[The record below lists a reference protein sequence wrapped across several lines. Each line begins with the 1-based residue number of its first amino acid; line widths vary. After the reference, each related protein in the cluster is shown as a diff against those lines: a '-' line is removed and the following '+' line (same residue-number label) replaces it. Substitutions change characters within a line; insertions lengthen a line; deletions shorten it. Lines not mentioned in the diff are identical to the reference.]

1 MQVVAKNINDY
12 TRELKVDLTWE
23 EVQPNFNK
31 AAKAFSKKI
40 KMPGF
45 RPGRVPMERLLS
57 QFQANIEAEFM
68 DANFQKYYLAA
79 VQEKKLMPVNKAE
92 IKDVDF
98 RMNQDF
104 SFTATFEVEPEIV
117 IPNMKKNSLQVNRTN
132 YLHDD
137 QDIED
142 AILQLRKAQASIVT
156 IEDGAKEGD
165 YLVCSLQ
172 KLDDSGV
179 PIIGKKFENQYLRV
193 GNGSFTDDQKDKL
206 IGLKSGETARLRLPV
221 NEDGGDADYD
231 LVVDRVERE
240 NLPELNDDFL
250 KTVNPDLNSV
260 DSLRK
265 DVEKKIIE
273 NFKERSQTAYEREL
287 SDKAIEFVNPA
298 FAPSMVENYLENLVE
313 DVKKQNNGEPLDE
326 AKVKEQYK
334 SVAERNVKWYS
345 IRKEIINSQEMRVEK
360 EDVEEEILRLIQRTP
375 KSEKE
380 IKRFYKKPSN
390 KKRIEDDLMEK
401 KILNYL
407 EQFTQVK
414 EVDVETKKLRE
425 NANVNE

>member
-1 MQVVAKNINDY
+1 VQVVAKNINDY

-45 RPGRVPMERLLS
+45 RPGKVPMERLLN

-92 IKDVDF
+92 IKDVNF
-98 RMNQDF
+98 RMNEDF
-104 SFTATFEVEPEIV
+104 SFTATFEVEPEVV
-117 IPNMKKNSLQVNRTN
+117 IPSMKKKSLQVNKTN

-231 LVVDRVERE
+231 LVVSRVERE

-250 KTVNPDLNSV
+250 KTVNPDL
-260 DSLRK
+260 DSLDALRK

-287 SDKAIEFVNPA
+287 SDKAVDFVNPA

-326 AKVKEQYK
+326 SKVKEQYK

-345 IRKEIINSQEMRVEK
+345 IRKELIHSQEMKVEK
-360 EDVEEEILRLIQRTP
+360 KDVEDEILRLIQRTP

-390 KKRIEDDLMEK
+390 KKRVEDDLMEK

-407 EQFTQVK
+407 EQFTEVK
-414 EVDVETKKLRE
+414 EINVETKKLRE
-425 NANVNE
+425 NQNAN

>member
-240 NLPELNDDFL
+240 NLPELNDDFI

-287 SDKAIEFVNPA
+287 SDKAIDFVNPA

-334 SVAERNVKWYS
+334 SVAERNVKWYA
-345 IRKEIINSQEMRVEK
+345 IRKELINSQEMKVEK
-360 EDVEEEILRLIQRTP
+360 EDVEEEISRLIQRTP

-425 NANVNE
+425 NANVN

>member
-45 RPGRVPMERLLS
+45 RQGKVPMERLLN
-57 QFQANIEAEFM
+57 QFQPNIEAEFM
-68 DANFQKYYLAA
+68 DSNFQKYYLAA

-92 IKDVDF
+92 IKDVNF
-98 RMNQDF
+98 RMNEDF
-104 SFTATFEVEPEIV
+104 SFTATFEVEPELT
-117 IPNMKKNSLQVNRTN
+117 IPNMKKNSLQVSKTN
-132 YLHDD
+132 YLHDE

-142 AILQLRKAQASIVT
+142 AILQLRKAQATVVT

-165 YLVCSLQ
+165 YLVCTLQ
-172 KLDDSGV
+172 KLDNSGV

-206 IGLKSGETARLRLPV
+206 IGLKSGGSARLRLPV
-221 NEDGGDADYD
+221 NQDGGDADYD
-231 LVVDRVERE
+231 LLVGKVERE
-240 NLPELNDDFL
+240 NLPEINEDFL
-250 KTVNPDLNSV
+250 KIVNPDLDSV

-265 DVEKKIIE
+265 DVERKIIE
-273 NFKERSQTAYEREL
+273 NFKERSQTAYEKDL
-287 SDKAIEFVNPA
+287 SDKAIDFVNPS
-298 FAPSMVENYLENLVE
+298 FAPSMVENYLENLIE

-326 AKVKEQYK
+326 SKVKEQYK
-334 SVAERNVKWYS
+334 PVAERNVKWYS
-345 IRKEIINSQEMRVEK
+345 IRKELINSQEMKVEK
-360 EDVEEEILRLIQRTP
+360 NDVEDEILRLIQRTP

-390 KKRIEDDLMEK
+390 KKKIEDDLMEK

-414 EVDVETKKLRE
+414 VLEIETKKLRE
-425 NANVNE
+425 KTDAS

>member
-240 NLPELNDDFL
+240 NLPELNNDFI

-287 SDKAIEFVNPA
+287 SDKAIDFVNPA

-345 IRKEIINSQEMRVEK
+345 IRREIINSQEMKVEK
-360 EDVEEEILRLIQRTP
+360 EDVEKEILRLIQRTP

-425 NANVNE
+425 NANVN

>member
-117 IPNMKKNSLQVNRTN
+117 IPNLKKNSLQVNRTN

-240 NLPELNDDFL
+240 NLPELNDDFI

-273 NFKERSQTAYEREL
+273 NFKERSQTAFEREL
-287 SDKAIEFVNPA
+287 SDKAIDFVNPA

-326 AKVKEQYK
+326 SKVKEQYK
-334 SVAERNVKWYS
+334 SVAERNVKWYA
-345 IRKEIINSQEMRVEK
+345 IRKELINSQEMKVEK
-360 EDVEEEILRLIQRTP
+360 EDVEEEILKLIQRTP

-414 EVDVETKKLRE
+414 EVDVETKNLRE
-425 NANVNE
+425 NANVN

>member
-45 RPGRVPMERLLS
+45 RPGKVPMERLLN

-92 IKDVDF
+92 IKDVNF
-98 RMNQDF
+98 RMNENF
-104 SFTATFEVEPEIV
+104 SFTATFEVEPELT

-231 LVVDRVERE
+231 LVVGRVERE

-250 KTVNPDLNSV
+250 KIVNPDLDSV

-273 NFKERSQTAYEREL
+273 NFKERSQTAYEKEL
-287 SDKAIEFVNPA
+287 SDKAIDFVNPS
-298 FAPSMVENYLENLVE
+298 FAPSMVENYLENLIE

-326 AKVKEQYK
+326 SKVKEQYK
-334 SVAERNVKWYS
+334 PVAERNVKWYS
-345 IRKEIINSQEMRVEK
+345 IRKELIHSQEMKVEK
-360 EDVEEEILRLIQRTP
+360 VDVEDEILRLIQRTP

-401 KILNYL
+401 KILSYL

-425 NANVNE
+425 NENVN

>member
-98 RMNQDF
+98 RMNEDF

-287 SDKAIEFVNPA
+287 SDKAIDFVNPA

-345 IRKEIINSQEMRVEK
+345 IRKEIINSQEMKVEK

>member
-1 MQVVAKNINDY
+1 MQVVSKNINDY
-12 TRELKVDLTWE
+12 TIELKVDLTWE

-40 KMPGF
+40 KIPGF
-45 RPGRVPMERLLS
+45 RPGKVPIERLLN

-79 VQEKKLMPVNKAE
+79 VQEKKLIPVNKAE
-92 IKDVDF
+92 IKDVNF
-98 RMNQDF
+98 RMNEDF
-104 SFTATFEVEPEIV
+104 SFIATFEIEPEV
-117 IPNMKKNSLQVNRTN
+117 MIPSMKEDSLQVNRTN

-156 IEDGAKEGD
+156 VEDGAKEGD

-206 IGLKSGETARLRLPV
+206 IGLKSSETARMRLPV

-240 NLPELNDDFL
+240 NLPELNNDFL
-250 KTVNPDLNSV
+250 KTVNPDLDTI

-287 SDKAIEFVNPA
+287 SDKVIDFVNPA
-298 FAPSMVENYLENLVE
+298 YAPSMVENYLENLVQ

-326 AKVKEQYK
+326 SKVKEQYK
-334 SVAERNVKWYS
+334 PIAERNVKWYS
-345 IRKEIINSQEMRVEK
+345 IRKKLINSQDLTVK
-360 EDVEEEILRLIQRTP
+360 KKDVEDEILRLIQRTP

-390 KKRIEDDLMEK
+390 KKRVEDDLMEK

-407 EQFTQVK
+407 EQFIQVK
-414 EVDVETKKLRE
+414 KVDVETKKLRE
-425 NANVNE
+425 NKNAN

>member
-1 MQVVAKNINDY
+1 MQVVAKNINDH

-45 RPGRVPMERLLS
+45 RPGKVPMERLLN

-92 IKDVDF
+92 IKDVNF
-98 RMNQDF
+98 RMNEDF

-117 IPNMKKNSLQVNRTN
+117 IPSMKKNSLKVNRTN

-142 AILQLRKAQASIVT
+142 AIIQLRNAQASIVT

-172 KLDDSGV
+172 KIDDSGV

-231 LVVDRVERE
+231 LVVGRVERE
-240 NLPELNDDFL
+240 NLPELNDDFI

-287 SDKAIEFVNPA
+287 SDKAIDFVNPA

-326 AKVKEQYK
+326 SKVKEQYK

-345 IRKEIINSQEMRVEK
+345 IRKELINSQEMKVEK

-390 KKRIEDDLMEK
+390 NKRIEDDLMEK

-425 NANVNE
+425 NANVN

>member
-240 NLPELNDDFL
+240 NLPELNDDFI

-287 SDKAIEFVNPA
+287 SDKAIDFVNPA

-334 SVAERNVKWYS
+334 SVSERNVKWYS
-345 IRKEIINSQEMRVEK
+345 IRREIINSQEMKVEK

-425 NANVNE
+425 NANVN

>member
-1 MQVVAKNINDY
+1 MQVVAKNVNNY

-45 RPGRVPMERLLS
+45 RPGKVPMERLLN

-92 IKDVDF
+92 IKDVHF
-98 RMNQDF
+98 HMNEHF
-104 SFTATFEVEPEIV
+104 SFTAIFEVEPELT
-117 IPNMKKNSLQVNRTN
+117 IPNMKKNSLQVSRTN

-165 YLVCSLQ
+165 YLVCTLQ

-206 IGLKSGETARLRLPV
+206 IGLKTGETARLRLPV

-231 LVVDRVERE
+231 LVVGRVERE
-240 NLPELNDDFL
+240 NLPELNDEFL
-250 KTVNPDLNSV
+250 KNINPDLDSI

-273 NFKERSQTAYEREL
+273 NFKERSQTAYERDL
-287 SDKAIEFVNPA
+287 SDKAIDFVSPS
-298 FAPSMVENYLENLVE
+298 FAPSMVENYLENLIE

-326 AKVKEQYK
+326 AKVKEQYQP
-334 SVAERNVKWYS
+334 VAERNVKWYS
-345 IRKEIINSQEMRVEK
+345 LRKKIIESQSMQVK
-360 EDVEEEILRLIQRTP
+360 IEDVDNEIMRLINRTP

-380 IKRFYKKPSN
+380 IKKFYKKPSN
-390 KKRIEDDLMEK
+390 KKKIENDLMEK

-407 EQFTQVK
+407 EQFAKVTV
-414 EVDVETKKLRE
+414 VDVETKKLRD
-425 NANVNE
+425 NNNGN

>member
-1 MQVVAKNINDY
+1 MQVVARNINDY

-98 RMNQDF
+98 RMNEDF

-221 NEDGGDADYD
+221 NEGGGDADYD
-231 LVVDRVERE
+231 LIVDRVERE
-240 NLPELNDDFL
+240 NLPELNDDFI

-287 SDKAIEFVNPA
+287 SDKAIDFVNPA

-313 DVKKQNNGEPLDE
+313 DVKKQNNGEPMDE

-345 IRKEIINSQEMRVEK
+345 IRKEIISSQEMKVEK
-360 EDVEEEILRLIQRTP
+360 EDVEKEILRLIQRTP

-414 EVDVETKKLRE
+414 EVDVETKNLRE
-425 NANVNE
+425 NANVN

>member
-221 NEDGGDADYD
+221 NKDGGDADYD

-240 NLPELNDDFL
+240 NLPELNDDFI

-287 SDKAIEFVNPA
+287 SDKAIDFVNPA

-345 IRKEIINSQEMRVEK
+345 IRREIINSQEMKVEK
-360 EDVEEEILRLIQRTP
+360 EDVEEEISRLIQRTP

-425 NANVNE
+425 NTNVN

>member
-1 MQVVAKNINDY
+1 MQVVAKNINDH

-23 EVQPNFNK
+23 EVQANFDK

-92 IKDVDF
+92 IKDVNF
-98 RMNQDF
+98 RMNEDF

-231 LVVDRVERE
+231 LVVDRVQRE
-240 NLPELNDDFL
+240 NLPELNDDFI

-260 DSLRK
+260 DSFRK

-287 SDKAIEFVNPA
+287 SDKAIDFVNPA

-326 AKVKEQYK
+326 SKVKEQYK

-345 IRKEIINSQEMRVEK
+345 IRKELINSQEMKVEK

-425 NANVNE
+425 NANVN

>member
-1 MQVVAKNINDY
+1 MQVVARNINDY

-98 RMNQDF
+98 RMNEDF

-390 KKRIEDDLMEK
+390 KKRIEDDLLEK

-425 NANVNE
+425 NANVN

>member
-45 RPGRVPMERLLS
+45 RQGKVPMERLLN
-57 QFQANIEAEFM
+57 QFQPNIEAEFM
-68 DANFQKYYLAA
+68 DSNFQKYYLAA

-92 IKDVDF
+92 IKDVNF
-98 RMNQDF
+98 RMNEDF
-104 SFTATFEVEPEIV
+104 SFTATFEVEPELK
-117 IPNMKKNSLQVNRTN
+117 IPNMKKNSLQVSKTN
-132 YLHDD
+132 YLHDE

-142 AILQLRKAQASIVT
+142 AILQLRKAQATVVT

-165 YLVCSLQ
+165 YLVCTLQ
-172 KLDDSGV
+172 KLDNSGV

-206 IGLKSGETARLRLPV
+206 IGLKSGGSARLRLPV
-221 NEDGGDADYD
+221 NQDGGDADYD
-231 LVVDRVERE
+231 LLVGRVERE
-240 NLPELNDDFL
+240 NLPELNEDFL
-250 KTVNPDLNSV
+250 KIVNPDLDSV

-265 DVEKKIIE
+265 DVERKIIE
-273 NFKERSQTAYEREL
+273 NFKERSQTAYEKDL
-287 SDKAIEFVNPA
+287 SDKAIDFVNPS
-298 FAPSMVENYLENLVE
+298 FAPSMVENYLENLIE

-326 AKVKEQYK
+326 SKVKEQYK
-334 SVAERNVKWYS
+334 PVAERNVKWYS
-345 IRKEIINSQEMRVEK
+345 IRKELINSQEMKVEK
-360 EDVEEEILRLIQRTP
+360 NDVEDEILRLIQRTP

-390 KKRIEDDLMEK
+390 KKKIEDDLMEK

-414 EVDVETKKLRE
+414 VLEIETKKLRE
-425 NANVNE
+425 KTDAS

>member
-1 MQVVAKNINDY
+1 MQVVAKSINDY
-12 TRELKVDLTWE
+12 TRELKVDLNWE

-31 AAKAFSKKI
+31 SAKVFSKKI

-45 RPGRVPMERLLS
+45 RPGKVPMERLLN

-92 IKDVDF
+92 IKDVNF
-98 RMNQDF
+98 RMNENF
-104 SFTATFEVEPEIV
+104 SFTATFEVEPELT
-117 IPNMKKNSLQVNRTN
+117 IPNMKKNSLHVNRTN

-142 AILQLRKAQASIVT
+142 AILQLRKAQASIAT
-156 IEDGAKEGD
+156 IEDGAREGD
-165 YLVCSLQ
+165 YLVCTLQ

-193 GNGSFTDDQKDKL
+193 GKGSFTDDQKDKL

-231 LVVDRVERE
+231 LVVGKVERE
-240 NLPELNDDFL
+240 NLPELNNDFL
-250 KTVNPDLNSV
+250 KIVNPDLDSV

-287 SDKAIEFVNPA
+287 SDKAIDFVNPS
-298 FAPSMVENYLENLVE
+298 FAPSMVANYLENLLE

-326 AKVKEQYK
+326 SKVKEQYK
-334 SVAERNVKWYS
+334 PVAERNVKWYS
-345 IRKEIINSQEMRVEK
+345 IRKELIHSQEMKVEK
-360 EDVEEEILRLIQRTP
+360 VDVEDEILRLIQRTP

-401 KILNYL
+401 KILSYL

-414 EVDVETKKLRE
+414 EVDVETKILRE
-425 NANVNE
+425 NENVN

>member
-240 NLPELNDDFL
+240 NLPELNDDFI

-287 SDKAIEFVNPA
+287 SDKAIDFVNPA

-313 DVKKQNNGEPLDE
+313 DVKKQNNGEPMDE

-345 IRKEIINSQEMRVEK
+345 IRKEIISSQEMKVEK
-360 EDVEEEILRLIQRTP
+360 EDVEKEILRLIQRTP

-425 NANVNE
+425 NANVN

>member
-240 NLPELNDDFL
+240 NLPELNDDFI

-287 SDKAIEFVNPA
+287 SDKAIDYVNPA

-334 SVAERNVKWYS
+334 PVAERNVKWYA
-345 IRKEIINSQEMRVEK
+345 IRKELINSQEMKVEK
-360 EDVEEEILRLIQRTP
+360 EDVEEEILKLIQRTP

-414 EVDVETKKLRE
+414 EVDVETKNLRE

>member
-142 AILQLRKAQASIVT
+142 ASLQLRKAQASIVT

-240 NLPELNDDFL
+240 NLPELNDDFI

-287 SDKAIEFVNPA
+287 SDKAIDFVNPA

-345 IRKEIINSQEMRVEK
+345 IRRELINSQEMKVEK
-360 EDVEEEILRLIQRTP
+360 EDVEEEISRLIQRTP

-425 NANVNE
+425 NTNVN

>member
-1 MQVVAKNINDY
+1 
-12 TRELKVDLTWE
+12 
-23 EVQPNFNK
+23 
-31 AAKAFSKKI
+31 
-40 KMPGF
+40 
-45 RPGRVPMERLLS
+45 
-57 QFQANIEAEFM
+57 
-68 DANFQKYYLAA
+68 
-79 VQEKKLMPVNKAE
+79 MPVNKAE

-117 IPNMKKNSLQVNRTN
+117 IPKMKKNSLQVNRTN

-231 LVVDRVERE
+231 LVLDRVERE
-240 NLPELNDDFL
+240 NLPELNDDFI

-287 SDKAIEFVNPA
+287 SDKAIDFVNPFTA
-298 FAPSMVENYLENLVE
+298 CF
-313 DVKKQNNGEPLDE
+313 
-326 AKVKEQYK
+326 
-334 SVAERNVKWYS
+334 VAV
-345 IRKEIINSQEMRVEK
+345 
-360 EDVEEEILRLIQRTP
+360 
-375 KSEKE
+375 
-380 IKRFYKKPSN
+380 
-390 KKRIEDDLMEK
+390 
-401 KILNYL
+401 
-407 EQFTQVK
+407 
-414 EVDVETKKLRE
+414 
-425 NANVNE
+425 

>member
-231 LVVDRVERE
+231 LVLDRVERE
-240 NLPELNDDFL
+240 NLPELNDDFI

-287 SDKAIEFVNPA
+287 SDKAIDFVNPA
-298 FAPSMVENYLENLVE
+298 FAPSMVENYLENVVE

-326 AKVKEQYK
+326 SKVKEQYK
-334 SVAERNVKWYS
+334 SVAERNVKWYA
-345 IRKEIINSQEMRVEK
+345 IRKELINSQEMKVEK
-360 EDVEEEILRLIQRTP
+360 EDVEEEISRLIQRTP

>member
-240 NLPELNDDFL
+240 NLPELNDDFI

-287 SDKAIEFVNPA
+287 SDKAIDFVNPA

-345 IRKEIINSQEMRVEK
+345 IRKELINSQEMKVEK
-360 EDVEEEILRLIQRTP
+360 EDVEEEISRLIQRTP

>member
-240 NLPELNDDFL
+240 NLPELNDDFI

-287 SDKAIEFVNPA
+287 SDKAIDFVNPA

-326 AKVKEQYK
+326 SKVKEQYK
-334 SVAERNVKWYS
+334 SVAERNVKWYA
-345 IRKEIINSQEMRVEK
+345 IRKELINSQEMKVEK
-360 EDVEEEILRLIQRTP
+360 EDVEEEISRLIQRTP

-425 NANVNE
+425 NTNVN

>member
-1 MQVVAKNINDY
+1 VQVVAKNINDY

-45 RPGRVPMERLLS
+45 RPGKVPMERLLN

-92 IKDVDF
+92 IKDVNF
-98 RMNQDF
+98 RMNEDF
-104 SFTATFEVEPEIV
+104 SFTATFEVEPEVV
-117 IPNMKKNSLQVNRTN
+117 IPSMKKKSLQVNKTN

-231 LVVDRVERE
+231 LVVSRVERE

-250 KTVNPDLNSV
+250 KTVNPDL
-260 DSLRK
+260 DSLDALRK

-287 SDKAIEFVNPA
+287 SDKAIDFVNPA

-326 AKVKEQYK
+326 SKVKEQYK

-345 IRKEIINSQEMRVEK
+345 IRKELIHSQEMKVEK
-360 EDVEEEILRLIQRTP
+360 KDVEDEILRLIQRTP

-390 KKRIEDDLMEK
+390 KKRVEDDLMEK

-407 EQFTQVK
+407 EQFTEVK
-414 EVDVETKKLRE
+414 EINVETKKLRE
-425 NANVNE
+425 NQNAN

>member
-1 MQVVAKNINDY
+1 MQVVARNINDY

-98 RMNQDF
+98 CMNQDF

-117 IPNMKKNSLQVNRTN
+117 IPKMKKNSLQVNRTN

-260 DSLRK
+260 DLLRK

-287 SDKAIEFVNPA
+287 SDKAIDFVNPA

-345 IRKEIINSQEMRVEK
+345 IRREIINSQEMKVEK
-360 EDVEEEILRLIQRTP
+360 EDVEEEISRLIQRTP

>member
-45 RPGRVPMERLLS
+45 RPGKVPMERLLK

-92 IKDVDF
+92 IKDVNF
-98 RMNQDF
+98 RMNEDF

-117 IPNMKKNSLQVNRTN
+117 IPSMKKNSLQVNRTN

-221 NEDGGDADYD
+221 NEEGGDADYD
-231 LVVDRVERE
+231 LVVGRVERE
-240 NLPELNDDFL
+240 NLPELNDDFI

-287 SDKAIEFVNPA
+287 SDKAIDFVNPT

-345 IRKEIINSQEMRVEK
+345 IRKEIINSQEMKVEK
-360 EDVEEEILRLIQRTP
+360 EDVEKEILRLIQRTP

-425 NANVNE
+425 NSNVN

>member
-45 RPGRVPMERLLS
+45 RPGRVPMKRLLS

-79 VQEKKLMPVNKAE
+79 VQDKKLMPVNKAE

-104 SFTATFEVEPEIV
+104 SFTATFEVEPDIV

-240 NLPELNDDFL
+240 NLPELNDDFI

-287 SDKAIEFVNPA
+287 SDKAIDFVNPA

-326 AKVKEQYK
+326 SKVKEQYK
-334 SVAERNVKWYS
+334 SVAERNVKWYA
-345 IRKEIINSQEMRVEK
+345 IRKELINSQEMKVEK
-360 EDVEEEILRLIQRTP
+360 EDVEEEISRLIQRTP

-425 NANVNE
+425 NTNVN

>member
-45 RPGRVPMERLLS
+45 RPGKVPMERLLN

-92 IKDVDF
+92 IKDVNF
-98 RMNQDF
+98 RMNEDF
-104 SFTATFEVEPEIV
+104 SFTATFEVEPEVV
-117 IPNMKKNSLQVNRTN
+117 IPSMKKKSLQVNKTN
-132 YLHDD
+132 YLHDN

-231 LVVDRVERE
+231 LVVSRVERE

-250 KTVNPDLNSV
+250 KTVNPDL
-260 DSLRK
+260 DSLDALRK

-287 SDKAIEFVNPA
+287 SDKAIDFVNPA

-326 AKVKEQYK
+326 SKVKEQYK

-345 IRKEIINSQEMRVEK
+345 IRKELIHSQEMKVEK
-360 EDVEEEILRLIQRTP
+360 KDVEDEILRLIQRTP

-390 KKRIEDDLMEK
+390 KKRVEDDLMEK

-407 EQFTQVK
+407 EQFTEVK
-414 EVDVETKKLRE
+414 EINVETKKLRE
-425 NANVNE
+425 NENAN